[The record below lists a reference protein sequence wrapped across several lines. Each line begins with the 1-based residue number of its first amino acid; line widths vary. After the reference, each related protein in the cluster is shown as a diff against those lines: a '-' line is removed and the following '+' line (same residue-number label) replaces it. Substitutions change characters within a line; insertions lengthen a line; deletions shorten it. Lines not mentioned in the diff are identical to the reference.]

1 MKNLYLLKLKEANK
15 YFKRNPNVQKD
26 NYGII
31 NLCSINNLKPKS
43 ILEIGCANGIRL
55 NDYSNILRSKT
66 NYGID
71 ISSNAIKDAKKKFKK
86 LHFLKMSSLE
96 INKIK
101 KNFDLIICGFFL
113 YMLDREEIFNQF
125 DLIYRKLN
133 KNGYLIIEDF
143 DPLFKHTN
151 NSTHNKNF
159 KSFKMNYDHFLEESG
174 LFKTIYKIRKNSY
187 FLKKINFRKKF
198 KSSDVSLVL
207 LKKIDFSK
215 SYPENITH
223 PKEYEQ
229 IINKISKKNFFEA
242 QTVHKKYIN

>member
-1 MKNLYLLKLKEANK
+1 MKNLYLLKLKANK

-151 NSTHNKNF
+151 NSTP
-159 KSFKMNYDHFLEESG
+159 
-174 LFKTIYKIRKNSY
+174 IIKILN
-187 FLKKINFRKKF
+187 
-198 KSSDVSLVL
+198 L
-207 LKKIDFSK
+207 LK
-215 SYPENITH
+215 
-223 PKEYEQ
+223 
-229 IINKISKKNFFEA
+229 
-242 QTVHKKYIN
+242 

>member
-1 MKNLYLLKLKEANK
+1 MKNLNLLKLKEANK
-15 YFKRNPNVQKD
+15 YFKRNPNVQKN

-71 ISSNAIKDAKKKFKK
+71 VSSYAIKNAKKKFNR
-86 LHFLKMSSLE
+86 LNFLKISSLE
-96 INKIK
+96 INKIR

-125 DLIYRKLN
+125 NLIYKKLN
-133 KNGYLIIEDF
+133 ENGYLIIEDF

-151 NSTHNKNF
+151 NSSHNKNL
-159 KSFKMNYDHFLEESG
+159 KSFKMSYDHFLEESG
-174 LFKTIYKIRKNSY
+174 LFKTIYKIRQNSY
-187 FLKKINFRKKF
+187 FLKKKESIKKF
-198 KSSDVSLVL
+198 R
-207 LKKIDFSK
+207 
-215 SYPENITH
+215 
-223 PKEYEQ
+223 
-229 IINKISKKNFFEA
+229 
-242 QTVHKKYIN
+242 